1 MSTLRPRAEA
11 LLLDYDGVLCR
22 RDPARGAAVEE
33 RYGLP
38 PGTVVATMMEWTR
51 YLPAVTGR
59 VSRAEW
65 FDGVAEALAD
75 RVGGA
80 ERARHLVRELD
91 TYRGEIDP
99 VVLAFVRDVRAA
111 GLPVALV
118 SNATAELADDLVTFG
133 IAGDLDA
140 VVNSSVIGVHKPAPE
155 FFRAACEAIGVPPKH
170 CLFVDDTDRNVRGA
184 RVAGLSAYRY
194 DPPDDLR
201 YARAALGLPGP
212 VSPAEP
218 RSPR

>member
-1 MSTLRPRAEA
+1 MTGPRPRAEA
-11 LLLDYDGVLCR
+11 LLLDFDGVLCR

-38 PGTVVATMMEWTR
+38 PGTVVAAMMEWSR
-51 YLPAVTGR
+51 YRPAMIGQ

-65 FDGVAEALAD
+65 FDGVAESLAD

-80 ERARHLVRELD
+80 DRARALVRELD
-91 TYRGEIDP
+91 EYRGEIDP

-111 GLPVALV
+111 GLPVALA
-118 SNATAELADDLVTFG
+118 SNATAELAEDLVAFG

-140 VVNSSVIGVHKPAPE
+140 VVNSSLIGVHKPAPE
-155 FFRAACEAIGVPPKH
+155 FFRAACEAVGVPPKH

-184 RVAGLSAYRY
+184 RAAGLSAYRY

-201 YARAALGLPGP
+201 YVRAALGL
-212 VSPAEP
+212 VATTSPK
-218 RSPR
+218 